1 MTTEVR
7 KPYLVYGDSRMTEPA
22 IADDTLEGSRAIAS
36 YIGKSQRRTE
46 YLLETKQLPAFKIGI
61 KWNMRKSTYRS
72 HIERLEAATK
82 VA

>member
-7 KPYLVYGDSRMTEPA
+7 KPYLVYRNSRMTEPA